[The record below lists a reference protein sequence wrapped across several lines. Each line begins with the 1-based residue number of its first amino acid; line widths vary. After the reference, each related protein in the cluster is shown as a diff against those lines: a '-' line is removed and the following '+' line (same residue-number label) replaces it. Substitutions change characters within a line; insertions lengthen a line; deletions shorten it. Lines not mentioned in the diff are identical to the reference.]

1 MWYSKRDKWFQITK
15 HSIISES
22 EFIIKQVTF
31 NIRHLIIKIIIT
43 KLILQNKI
51 NTVRRFKF

>member
-31 NIRHLIIKIIIT
+31 NIRHLIIIIT